1 MAAIKSFDVSRE
13 GKDLRLRMQA
23 GDMTVARLSRA
34 FQASKQRTVEFCS
47 EWDSQK
53 YLVNMERFS
62 FRLNQILSTS
72 TELFLIGMDAND
84 TSFPLYPSEAHT

>member
-13 GKDLRLRMQA
+13 GKDLRIRMQA

-34 FQASKQRTVEFCS
+34 LQASKQHTVEFCS
-47 EWDSQK
+47 ERDSQK
-53 YLVNMERFS
+53 YLVNRERFS

-72 TELFLIGMDAND
+72 RKNLETWPIGQTM
-84 TSFPLYPSEAHT
+84 EAVSMLCT